1 MLEIRNSDRAFFT
14 TCAIWFLLMAF
25 AGFFDTFYL
34 RQNFLDDYGP
44 ISTSL
49 LVHGLIFTAW
59 VALFAV
65 QVTLIRFKHVSVHM
79 AFGVAALVLLIAMLI
94 SGWYVVL
101 EKTIDGR
108 KSIDEGGYNLAQ
120 IGFGVVVAFIGIANF
135 KRPFVHKRLM
145 LAAAALLTVAAA
157 GRALESL
164 GFVFGWEFEIAK
176 PLRKVFIAAP
186 LVGLVAYDAVSLRRI
201 PWLALLCLAV
211 FWAVN
216 WIYVSDLIFMR
227 PEGEDMILWLGGLFG
242 LELLQ
247 PPGKAAL

>member
-1 MLEIRNSDRAFFT
+1 MDRTHTYSTRDRSFFT
-14 TCAIWFLLMAF
+14 ACAIWFLLTAF
-25 AGFFDTFYL
+25 AGFFDTLYF
-34 RQNFLDDYGP
+34 RENFVDDYGP

-65 QVTLIRFKHVSVHM
+65 QVTLIRFNRVSVHM
-79 AFGVAALVLLIAMLI
+79 AFGVAALVLLIAMLV

-120 IGFGVVVAFIGIANF
+120 IGAGVIVAFAGIANF

-145 LAAAALLTVAAA
+145 LAAATFLTVAASSRGLDNMA
-157 GRALESL
+157 FLM
-164 GFVFGWEFEIAK
+164 GWEFEIAK
-176 PLRKVFIAAP
+176 PARKIFHAAP
-186 LVGLVAYDAVSLRRI
+186 LIGLALYDAVSLRRF
-201 PWLALLCLAV
+201 PWLALLCIAA

-216 WIYVSDLIFMR
+216 WIYVSDLLFMR
-227 PEGEDMILWLGGLFG
+227 PEGADVILWLGGLFG
-242 LELLQ
+242 IKPQ
-247 PPGKAAL
+247 